1 MQSCSSAASDQVR
14 GTNFM
19 QTERKSSMKRKIFN
33 SRALALILVLA
44 MAVSLF
50 TFSAS
55 AATTESLSG
64 HGSNISSIVATG
76 ADFESVEYATSA
88 DLHGTVYDYYLA
100 VPSGTANGTE
110 LTATFTAADGQPDG
124 FVISKFGKNVPNPP
138 QGIYYIASGASNTYT
153 ATMTDGAALATAY
166 VHKDTRNEFG
176 KCDTYNFHYYVS
188 MPVSISTGDPVF
200 IAWNGTT
207 GTVTGRHGSNKIPG
221 EFTLWV
227 ENPTS
232 VTVNGTAQSASLQN
246 GTNYGYTITTSEDN
260 TLSIVVVAGGTTYTI
275 SCGTKSHT
283 LAGSAPTSVVS
294 YLPLGQFAN
303 NSGWGYLGTK
313 FVGPNKTAPETTGV
327 SLGAFGGFIEFY
339 FENGIED
346 KATNPYGVD
355 FVIYGNAFNGNPE
368 AGAVQVSVDG
378 TTWYEL
384 AGSNYYKSNFTAN
397 DPANGFSKFYT
408 GTLRNTS
415 VIYTKGSSRV
425 TAKLGSLNA
434 ADCCPAAW
442 FPLTTNFTAFEND
455 PTGGATCD
463 SRVSVNLSGNTLTFT
478 GVTAIA
484 DSDTTADY
492 AFGYADVTPNG
503 SPSEYGEAVNPYT
516 PYTSDKTGGDGFDL
530 AWAVDIAT
538 GEPVNLSGQKVKYVR
553 VYSAVLDFGR
563 FGETSPEITGIFT
576 ARGTSSN
583 TNPTPRAIAKL
594 AGTTI
599 STTGTVVSSTQRFI
613 TASVPAGT
621 EQTLSINSS
630 ADYLY
635 VNGVQI
641 TGTSASNPYTVSVNL
656 AAGETATYQVI
667 TQTGTRQPYIEVIKL
682 TGSAATRSV
691 TIGE

>member
-1 MQSCSSAASDQVR
+1 
-14 GTNFM
+14 
-19 QTERKSSMKRKIFN
+19 MKKIFN
-33 SRALALILVLA
+33 SRTLALILVLA

-50 TFSAS
+50 TISAS

-76 ADFESVEYATSA
+76 ADFESVEYATST
-88 DLHGTVYDYYLA
+88 DTHGTVYDYYLA
-100 VPSGTANGTE
+100 VPSSTANGTV
-110 LTATFTAADGQPDG
+110 LTATFTAADGQPAG
-124 FVISKFGKNVPNPP
+124 FVISANGSSLPNPP
-138 QGIYYIASGASNTYT
+138 LGQVVIRRGASNTYT
-153 ATMTDGAALATAY
+153 ATLADGAALATAY
-166 VHKDTRNEFG
+166 AHKDINSEFG
-176 KCDTYNFHYYVS
+176 TCDTYRFHYYISV
-188 MPVSISTGDPVF
+188 PVSISTGDPVF
-200 IAWNGTT
+200 VAWNGTN
-207 GTVTGRHGSNKIPG
+207 GTVAGRNGSSKIPG

-227 ENPTS
+227 DTPTS
-232 VTVNGTAQSASLQN
+232 VTVNGAEQTATVQN

-260 TLSIVVVAGGTTYTI
+260 TLSIVVVAGGVTYTI
-275 SCGTKSHT
+275 SCGVKSHT
-283 LAGSAPTSVVS
+283 QPGSAPTSVVS

-303 NSGWGYLGTK
+303 NSAWGVLGSK
-313 FVGPNKTAPETTGV
+313 FAGKTSLDSTGV

-397 DPANGFSKFYT
+397 NPANGFSKFYT

-516 PYTSDKTGGDGFDL
+516 PYTSAKTGGDGFDL

-576 ARGTSSN
+576 ARGTSGSAATTDLEVWGAQKITTSN
-583 TNPTPRAIAKL
+583 KGMVSVSARSY
-594 AGTTI
+594 TI
-599 STTGTVVSSTQRFI
+599 Y
-613 TASVPAGT
+613 
-621 EQTLSINSS
+621 S
-630 ADYLY
+630 AEDHVY
-635 VNGVQI
+635 VNGVAVDASGDDGYTFSIASGEKVQI
-641 TGTSASNPYTVSVNL
+641 
-656 AAGETATYQVI
+656 I
-667 TQTGTRQPYIEVIKL
+667 TQSGTESPY
-682 TGSAATRSV
+682 V
-691 TIGE
+691 TVLNCA

>member
-1 MQSCSSAASDQVR
+1 MR
-14 GTNFM
+14 
-19 QTERKSSMKRKIFN
+19 TERKSSMKKIFN

-50 TFSAS
+50 TLSVS
-55 AATTESLSG
+55 AATTESLNG
-64 HGSNISSIVATG
+64 HGSNISSIVVTG
-76 ADFESVEYATSA
+76 ADFESVEYATST
-88 DLHGTVYDYYLA
+88 DFHGTIYDYYLA
-100 VPSGTANGTE
+100 VPNSTANGTV
-110 LTATFTAADGQPDG
+110 LTATFTAAADQGSN
-124 FVISKFGKNVPNPP
+124 FVISALGQNIPNPP
-138 QGIYYIASGASNTYT
+138 RGTILIRQNASNTYT
-153 ATMTDGAALATAY
+153 ATMTDGTALATAY
-166 VHKDTRNEFG
+166 AHKDVVNEFG
-176 KCDTYNFHYYVS
+176 KCDTYNFHYYMS

-227 ENPTS
+227 DTPTS
-232 VTVNGTAQSASLQN
+232 VTVNGVAQSPALESETDDN
-246 GTNYGYTITTSEDN
+246 CGYTITTSEEN
-260 TLSIVVVAGGTTYTI
+260 TLSIVVVAKGVTYTI

-397 DPANGFSKFYT
+397 DPENGFSKFYT

-434 ADCCPAAW
+434 ANCCPAAW
-442 FPLTTNFTAFEND
+442 FPLTTNFTAFAND

-576 ARGTSSN
+576 ARGTN
-583 TNPTPRAIAKL
+583 
-594 AGTTI
+594 
-599 STTGTVVSSTQRFI
+599 
-613 TASVPAGT
+613 
-621 EQTLSINSS
+621 
-630 ADYLY
+630 
-635 VNGVQI
+635 
-641 TGTSASNPYTVSVNL
+641 
-656 AAGETATYQVI
+656 
-667 TQTGTRQPYIEVIKL
+667 
-682 TGSAATRSV
+682 GSAATTDLTVKKARTTYATTNMSSRFV
-691 TIGE
+691 PTGTYTIKSSEDYVYINGVKVDASSGYSLEVESGVLYQIITQSGTESPYITVLKGN

>member
-1 MQSCSSAASDQVR
+1 MR
-14 GTNFM
+14 
-19 QTERKSSMKRKIFN
+19 TERKSSMKKIFN
-33 SRALALILVLA
+33 SRTLALILVLA

-64 HGSNISSIVATG
+64 HGSNISSIVVTG
-76 ADFESVEYATSA
+76 ADFESVEYATST
-88 DLHGTVYDYYLA
+88 DIHGTVYDYYLA

-138 QGIYYIASGASNTYT
+138 QGIYYITSGASNTYT

-227 ENPTS
+227 DTPTS
-232 VTVNGTAQSASLQN
+232 VTVNGVAQSPALESETDDN
-246 GTNYGYTITTSEDN
+246 CGYTITTSEDN

-283 LAGSAPTSVVS
+283 PAGSAPTSVVS

-313 FVGPNKTAPETTGV
+313 FVGKTAPETTGV

-635 VNGVQI
+635 VNGVQV

>member
-1 MQSCSSAASDQVR
+1 MR
-14 GTNFM
+14 
-19 QTERKSSMKRKIFN
+19 TERKSSMKKIFN

-50 TFSAS
+50 TLSVS

-64 HGSNISSIVATG
+64 HGSNISSIVVTG
-76 ADFESVEYATSA
+76 ADFESVEYATST
-88 DLHGTVYDYYLA
+88 DFHGTVYDYYLA
-100 VPSGTANGTE
+100 VPNSTANGTV
-110 LTATFTAADGQPDG
+110 LTATFTAAADQGSN
-124 FVISKFGKNVPNPP
+124 FVISALGQNIPNPP
-138 QGIYYIASGASNTYT
+138 RGTILIRQNASNTYT
-153 ATMTDGAALATAY
+153 ATMTDGTALATAY
-166 VHKDTRNEFG
+166 AHKDVVNEFG
-176 KCDTYNFHYYVS
+176 KCDTYNFHYYMS

-207 GTVTGRHGSNKIPG
+207 GTVAGRNGSSKIPG

-260 TLSIVVVAGGTTYTI
+260 TLSIVVVAGGATYTI

-294 YLPLGQFAN
+294 YLPIGQFAN

-397 DPANGFSKFYT
+397 DPENGFSKFYT

-434 ADCCPAAW
+434 ANCCPAAW
-442 FPLTTNFTAFEND
+442 FPLTTNFTAFAND

-576 ARGTSSN
+576 ARGTSGSAATTDLEVWGAQKITTSN
-583 TNPTPRAIAKL
+583 KGMVSVSARSY
-594 AGTTI
+594 TI
-599 STTGTVVSSTQRFI
+599 Y
-613 TASVPAGT
+613 
-621 EQTLSINSS
+621 S
-630 ADYLY
+630 AEDHVY
-635 VNGVQI
+635 VNGVAVDASGDDGYTFSIASGEKVQI
-641 TGTSASNPYTVSVNL
+641 
-656 AAGETATYQVI
+656 I
-667 TQTGTRQPYIEVIKL
+667 TQSGTESPY
-682 TGSAATRSV
+682 V
-691 TIGE
+691 TVLNCA

>member
-1 MQSCSSAASDQVR
+1 
-14 GTNFM
+14 
-19 QTERKSSMKRKIFN
+19 MKRKIFN

-50 TFSAS
+50 TISAS

-64 HGSNISSIVATG
+64 HGSNISSIVVTG
-76 ADFESVEYATSA
+76 ADFESVEYATST
-88 DLHGTVYDYYLA
+88 DFHGTIYDYYLA
-100 VPSGTANGTE
+100 VPNSTANGTV
-110 LTATFTAADGQPDG
+110 LTATFTAAADQGSN
-124 FVISKFGKNVPNPP
+124 FVISALGQNIPNPP
-138 QGIYYIASGASNTYT
+138 RGTILIRQNASNTYT
-153 ATMTDGAALATAY
+153 ATMTDGTALATAY
-166 VHKDTRNEFG
+166 AHKDVVNEFG
-176 KCDTYNFHYYVS
+176 KCDTYNFHYYMS

-260 TLSIVVVAGGTTYTI
+260 TLSIVVVAGGATYTI

-397 DPANGFSKFYT
+397 DPENGFSKFYT

-442 FPLTTNFTAFEND
+442 FPLTTNFTAFAND

-576 ARGTSSN
+576 ARGTN
-583 TNPTPRAIAKL
+583 
-594 AGTTI
+594 
-599 STTGTVVSSTQRFI
+599 
-613 TASVPAGT
+613 
-621 EQTLSINSS
+621 
-630 ADYLY
+630 
-635 VNGVQI
+635 
-641 TGTSASNPYTVSVNL
+641 
-656 AAGETATYQVI
+656 
-667 TQTGTRQPYIEVIKL
+667 
-682 TGSAATRSV
+682 GSAATTDLTVKKARTTYATTNMSSRFV
-691 TIGE
+691 PTGTYTIKSSEDYVYINGVKVDASSGYSLEVESGVLYQIITQSGTESPYITVLKGN

>member
-1 MQSCSSAASDQVR
+1 
-14 GTNFM
+14 
-19 QTERKSSMKRKIFN
+19 MKKIFN

-50 TFSAS
+50 TLSVS
-55 AATTESLSG
+55 AATSESLSG
-64 HGSNISSIVATG
+64 HGSNISSIVVTG
-76 ADFESVEYATSA
+76 ADFESVEYATST
-88 DLHGTVYDYYLA
+88 DIHGTVYDYYLA
-100 VPSGTANGTE
+100 VPSNTANGTE
-110 LTATFTAADGQPDG
+110 LTATFTAAADQGSN
-124 FVISKFGKNVPNPP
+124 FVISALGKNVPNPP
-138 QGIYYIASGASNTYT
+138 RGTILIRQNASNTYT
-153 ATMTDGAALATAY
+153 ATMTDGTALATAY
-166 VHKDTRNEFG
+166 AHKDVVSEFG
-176 KCDTYNFHYYVS
+176 KCDTYNFHYYMS

-207 GTVTGRHGSNKIPG
+207 GTVAGRNGSSKIPG

-232 VTVNGTAQSASLQN
+232 VTVNGTAQSAALQN
-246 GTNYGYTITTSEDN
+246 GTNYGYTITTSENN

-283 LAGSAPTSVVS
+283 PAGSAPTSVVS

-384 AGSNYYKSNFTAN
+384 AGSNYYKSNFTAA

-613 TASVPAGT
+613 SRTVPAGT
-621 EQTLSINSS
+621 EQTLSISSS

-641 TGTSASNPYTVSVNL
+641 TGTSTSNPYTISVNL
-656 AAGETATYQVI
+656 AEGETATYQVI

-682 TGSAATRSV
+682 TGSVATRSMS
-691 TIGE
+691 IGE

>member
-1 MQSCSSAASDQVR
+1 
-14 GTNFM
+14 
-19 QTERKSSMKRKIFN
+19 MKKIFN

-50 TFSAS
+50 TLSVS

-64 HGSNISSIVATG
+64 HGSNISSIVVTG
-76 ADFESVEYATSA
+76 ADFESVEYATST
-88 DLHGTVYDYYLA
+88 DIHGTVYDYYLA

-207 GTVTGRHGSNKIPG
+207 GTVTGRNGSSKIPG

-283 LAGSAPTSVVS
+283 PAGSAPTSVVS

-303 NSGWGYLGTK
+303 NSGWGVLGSK
-313 FVGPNKTAPETTGV
+313 FAGKTSLDSTGV

-339 FENGIED
+339 FENGI
-346 KATNPYGVD
+346 TNDEKSPYGVD
-355 FVIYGNAFNGNPE
+355 FVVYGNAFNGNPE
-368 AGAVQVSVDG
+368 AGAVQVSEDG

-384 AGSNYYKSNFTAN
+384 AGSNYYDGNFTYNA
-397 DPANGFSKFYT
+397 PSSGFSKAYS

-415 VIYTKGSSRV
+415 VVYTKGSSRV
-425 TAKLGSLNA
+425 SAKLGSLNA
-434 ADCCPAAW
+434 VEVCPAAW
-442 FPLTTNFTAFEND
+442 FPLTTNFTAFAND
-455 PTGGATCD
+455 PTGGAHCA
-463 SRVSVNLSGNTLTFT
+463 SGVSVNLSGDTLTFT

-492 AFGYADVTPNG
+492 SFGYADVTPNG
-503 SPSEYGEAVNPYT
+503 SPDQYGDAVNPYT

-530 AWAVDIAT
+530 EWAVDIST
-538 GEPVNLSGQKVKYVR
+538 GLPVDVTGKTFHYVR

-563 FGETSPEITGIFT
+563 FGETSAEITGIFT
-576 ARGTSSN
+576 TANKADSSVLRTGKPTAVLFQATGKAATVINQIPATGGTVTKISDIRN
-583 TNPTPRAIAKL
+583 G
-594 AGTTI
+594 AGDAEAVNVTI
-599 STTGTVVSSTQRFI
+599 SAPSGSTV
-613 TASVPAGT
+613 
-621 EQTLSINSS
+621 
-630 ADYLY
+630 Y
-635 VNGVQI
+635 VNNTCLTESRSGI
-641 TGTSASNPYTVSVNL
+641 FTGAISTP
-656 AAGETATYQVI
+656 AAGQYLRVI
-667 TQTGTRQPYIEVIKL
+667 VQNGEMSPYMFVI
-682 TGSAATRSV
+682 V
-691 TIGE
+691 

>member
-1 MQSCSSAASDQVR
+1 
-14 GTNFM
+14 M

-50 TFSAS
+50 TISAS

-64 HGSNISSIVATG
+64 HGSNISSIVVTG
-76 ADFESVEYATSA
+76 ADFESVEYATST
-88 DLHGTVYDYYLA
+88 DFHGTIYDYYLA
-100 VPSGTANGTE
+100 VPNSTANGTV
-110 LTATFTAADGQPDG
+110 LTATFTAAADQGSN
-124 FVISKFGKNVPNPP
+124 FVISALGQNIPNPP
-138 QGIYYIASGASNTYT
+138 RGTILIRQNASNTYT
-153 ATMTDGAALATAY
+153 ATMTDGTALATAY
-166 VHKDTRNEFG
+166 AHKDVVNEFG
-176 KCDTYNFHYYVS
+176 KCDTYNFHYYMS

-260 TLSIVVVAGGTTYTI
+260 TLSIVVVAGGATYTI

-397 DPANGFSKFYT
+397 DPENGFSKFYT

-442 FPLTTNFTAFEND
+442 FPLTTNFTAFAND

-576 ARGTSSN
+576 ARGTN
-583 TNPTPRAIAKL
+583 
-594 AGTTI
+594 
-599 STTGTVVSSTQRFI
+599 
-613 TASVPAGT
+613 
-621 EQTLSINSS
+621 
-630 ADYLY
+630 
-635 VNGVQI
+635 
-641 TGTSASNPYTVSVNL
+641 
-656 AAGETATYQVI
+656 
-667 TQTGTRQPYIEVIKL
+667 
-682 TGSAATRSV
+682 GSAATTDLTVKKARTTYATTNMSSRFV
-691 TIGE
+691 PTGTYTIKSSEDYVYINGVKVDASSGYSLEVESGVLYQIITQSGTESPYITVLKGN

>member
-1 MQSCSSAASDQVR
+1 
-14 GTNFM
+14 M

-50 TFSAS
+50 TISAS

-64 HGSNISSIVATG
+64 HGSNISTITATG
-76 ADFESVEYATSA
+76 VNYESVEYATST
-88 DLHGTVYDYYLA
+88 DTHGTIYDYYLA
-100 VPSGTANGTE
+100 VPAETANGTE
-110 LTATFTAADGQPDG
+110 LTVAFTPAAGVSSN
-124 FVISKFGKNVPNPP
+124 FVISKLGANVPNPP
-138 QGIYYIASGASNTYT
+138 QGINHIYAAASNTYT
-153 ATMTDGAALATAY
+153 ATMTDGAALVTAY
-166 VHKDTRNEFG
+166 VHNDVRGAFSTF
-176 KCDTYNFHYYVS
+176 DTYAFHFYTS
-188 MPVSISTGDPVF
+188 KPVSISTGDPVF
-200 IAWNGTT
+200 IAWNGNT
-207 GTVTGRHGSNKIPG
+207 GSVAGRYGSNKIPG

-227 ENPTS
+227 DTPTS

-246 GTNYGYTITTSEDN
+246 GTNYGYTITTSEEN
-260 TLSIVVVAGGTTYTI
+260 TLSIVAIAKGVTYTI

-397 DPANGFSKFYT
+397 NPANGFSKFYT

-576 ARGTSSN
+576 ARGTN
-583 TNPTPRAIAKL
+583 
-594 AGTTI
+594 
-599 STTGTVVSSTQRFI
+599 
-613 TASVPAGT
+613 
-621 EQTLSINSS
+621 
-630 ADYLY
+630 
-635 VNGVQI
+635 
-641 TGTSASNPYTVSVNL
+641 
-656 AAGETATYQVI
+656 
-667 TQTGTRQPYIEVIKL
+667 
-682 TGSAATRSV
+682 GSAATTDLTVKKGKNTYTAANMSSRSV
-691 TIGE
+691 STGTYTVKSSEDYVYINGVKVDASSGYSLEVESGVLYQIITQSGTESPYITVLKGN

>member
-1 MQSCSSAASDQVR
+1 
-14 GTNFM
+14 
-19 QTERKSSMKRKIFN
+19 MKKIFN

-64 HGSNISSIVATG
+64 HGSNISSIVVTG
-76 ADFESVEYATSA
+76 ADFESVEYAAST
-88 DLHGTVYDYYLA
+88 DFHGTVYDYYLA

-227 ENPTS
+227 DTPTS

-246 GTNYGYTITTSEDN
+246 GTNYGYTITTSEEN
-260 TLSIVVVAGGTTYTI
+260 TLSIVAVAKGVTYTI

-283 LAGSAPTSVVS
+283 PAGSAPTSVVS
-294 YLPLGQFAN
+294 YLPIGQFAN

-313 FVGPNKTAPETTGV
+313 FAGKTAPETTGV
-327 SLGAFGGFIEFY
+327 SLGAFGGFIEFK
-339 FENGIED
+339 FENGITNDE
-346 KATNPYGVD
+346 KNPYGVD

-368 AGAVQVSVDG
+368 AGAVQVSEDG

-384 AGSNYYKSNFTAN
+384 AGSNYYDGNFTYNA
-397 DPANGFSKFYT
+397 PSSGFSKAYS

-415 VIYTKGSSRV
+415 VVYTKGSSRV
-425 TAKLGSLNA
+425 SAKLGSLNA
-434 ADCCPAAW
+434 VDVCPAAW
-442 FPLTTNFTAFEND
+442 FPLTTNFTAFAND
-455 PTGGATCD
+455 PTGGAHCA
-463 SRVSVNLSGNTLTFT
+463 SGVSVNLSGDTLTFT

-492 AFGYADVTPNG
+492 SFGYADVTPNG
-503 SPSEYGEAVNPYT
+503 SPDQYGDAVNPYT

-530 AWAVDIAT
+530 EWAVDIST
-538 GEPVNLSGQKVKYVR
+538 GLPVDVTGKTFHYVR

-563 FGETSPEITGIFT
+563 FGETSAEITGIFT
-576 ARGTSSN
+576 TANKADSSVLRTGKPTKLTFQAEGKGASTIFAGQVPTTGSTVTKISDIRNRAGDAEAVNVTINAPSGSTVYINN
-583 TNPTPRAIAKL
+583 TCLTESSSGVFTGA
-594 AGTTI
+594 I
-599 STTGTVVSSTQRFI
+599 ST
-613 TASVPAGT
+613 PA
-621 EQTLSINSS
+621 
-630 ADYLY
+630 ADQYLR
-635 VNGVQI
+635 VIVQNGEM
-641 TGTSASNPYTVSVNL
+641 SPYMF
-656 AAGETATYQVI
+656 VI
-667 TQTGTRQPYIEVIKL
+667 V
-682 TGSAATRSV
+682 
-691 TIGE
+691 

>member
-1 MQSCSSAASDQVR
+1 
-14 GTNFM
+14 
-19 QTERKSSMKRKIFN
+19 MKRKIFN

-50 TFSAS
+50 TISAS

-64 HGSNISSIVATG
+64 HGSNISSIVVTG
-76 ADFESVEYATSA
+76 ADFESVEYATST
-88 DLHGTVYDYYLA
+88 DFHGTIYDYYLA
-100 VPSGTANGTE
+100 VPNSTANGTV
-110 LTATFTAADGQPDG
+110 LTATFTAAADQGSN
-124 FVISKFGKNVPNPP
+124 FVISALGQNIPNPP
-138 QGIYYIASGASNTYT
+138 RGTILIRQNASNTYT
-153 ATMTDGAALATAY
+153 ATMTDGTALATAY
-166 VHKDTRNEFG
+166 AHKDVVNEFG
-176 KCDTYNFHYYVS
+176 KCDTYNFHYYMS

-207 GTVTGRHGSNKIPG
+207 GTVAGRNGSSKIPG

-260 TLSIVVVAGGTTYTI
+260 TLSIVVVAGGATYTI

-397 DPANGFSKFYT
+397 DPENGFSKFYT

-442 FPLTTNFTAFEND
+442 FPLTTNFTAFAND

-576 ARGTSSN
+576 ARGTN
-583 TNPTPRAIAKL
+583 
-594 AGTTI
+594 
-599 STTGTVVSSTQRFI
+599 
-613 TASVPAGT
+613 
-621 EQTLSINSS
+621 
-630 ADYLY
+630 
-635 VNGVQI
+635 
-641 TGTSASNPYTVSVNL
+641 
-656 AAGETATYQVI
+656 
-667 TQTGTRQPYIEVIKL
+667 
-682 TGSAATRSV
+682 GSAATTDLTVKKARTTYATTNMSSRFV
-691 TIGE
+691 PTGTYTIKSSEDYVYINGVKVDASSGYSLEVESGVLYQIITQSGTESPYITVLKGN

>member
-1 MQSCSSAASDQVR
+1 
-14 GTNFM
+14 M
-19 QTERKSSMKRKIFN
+19 QTERKSSMKKIFN

-50 TFSAS
+50 TLSVS

-64 HGSNISSIVATG
+64 HGSNISSIVVTG
-76 ADFESVEYATSA
+76 ADFESVEYATST
-88 DLHGTVYDYYLA
+88 DIHGTVYDYYLA

-110 LTATFTAADGQPDG
+110 LTATFTAAAGQPDG

-138 QGIYYIASGASNTYT
+138 QGIYYIVSGASNTYT

-176 KCDTYNFHYYVS
+176 KCDTYNFHYYMS

-207 GTVTGRHGSNKIPG
+207 GTVAGRNGSSKIPG

-283 LAGSAPTSVVS
+283 PAGSAPTSVVS

-303 NSGWGYLGTK
+303 NSGWGCLGTK
-313 FVGPNKTAPETTGV
+313 FVGKTAPETTGV

-576 ARGTSSN
+576 ARGTS
-583 TNPTPRAIAKL
+583 
-594 AGTTI
+594 
-599 STTGTVVSSTQRFI
+599 
-613 TASVPAGT
+613 
-621 EQTLSINSS
+621 
-630 ADYLY
+630 
-635 VNGVQI
+635 
-641 TGTSASNPYTVSVNL
+641 
-656 AAGETATYQVI
+656 
-667 TQTGTRQPYIEVIKL
+667 
-682 TGSAATRSV
+682 GSAATTDLVVLDAATEEIEFETENKACKHIAAGSYVMYSEADYVFVNGVSV
-691 TIGE
+691 DASSGYSLTFGSGDTVQIITQNGTASPYVTVIKCD

>member
-1 MQSCSSAASDQVR
+1 MR
-14 GTNFM
+14 
-19 QTERKSSMKRKIFN
+19 TERKSSMKKIFN

-50 TFSAS
+50 TLSVS

-64 HGSNISSIVATG
+64 HGSNISSIVVTG
-76 ADFESVEYATSA
+76 ADFESVEYATST
-88 DLHGTVYDYYLA
+88 DIHGTVYDYYLA

-207 GTVTGRHGSNKIPG
+207 GTVAGRNGSSKIPG

-283 LAGSAPTSVVS
+283 PAGSAPTSVVS

-313 FVGPNKTAPETTGV
+313 FVGKTAPETTGV

>member
-1 MQSCSSAASDQVR
+1 
-14 GTNFM
+14 
-19 QTERKSSMKRKIFN
+19 MKKIFN

-50 TFSAS
+50 TLSVS

-64 HGSNISSIVATG
+64 HGSNISSIVVTG
-76 ADFESVEYATSA
+76 ADFESVEYATST
-88 DLHGTVYDYYLA
+88 DFHGTIYDYYLA
-100 VPSGTANGTE
+100 VPNSTANGTV
-110 LTATFTAADGQPDG
+110 LTATFTAAADQGSN
-124 FVISKFGKNVPNPP
+124 FVISALGQNIPNPP
-138 QGIYYIASGASNTYT
+138 RGTILIRQNASNTYT
-153 ATMTDGAALATAY
+153 ATMTDGTALATAY
-166 VHKDTRNEFG
+166 AHKDVVNEFG
-176 KCDTYNFHYYVS
+176 KCDTYNFHYYMS

-397 DPANGFSKFYT
+397 NPENGFSKFYT

-576 ARGTSSN
+576 ARGTN
-583 TNPTPRAIAKL
+583 
-594 AGTTI
+594 
-599 STTGTVVSSTQRFI
+599 
-613 TASVPAGT
+613 
-621 EQTLSINSS
+621 
-630 ADYLY
+630 
-635 VNGVQI
+635 
-641 TGTSASNPYTVSVNL
+641 
-656 AAGETATYQVI
+656 
-667 TQTGTRQPYIEVIKL
+667 
-682 TGSAATRSV
+682 GSAATTDLTVKKGKNTYTTANMSSRSV
-691 TIGE
+691 STGTYTVKSSEDYVYINGVKVDASSGYSLEVESGVLYQIITQSGTESPYITVLKGN

>member
-1 MQSCSSAASDQVR
+1 
-14 GTNFM
+14 M
-19 QTERKSSMKRKIFN
+19 QTERKSSMKKIFN

-50 TFSAS
+50 TLSVS

-64 HGSNISSIVATG
+64 HGSNISSIVVTG
-76 ADFESVEYATSA
+76 ADFESVEYATST
-88 DLHGTVYDYYLA
+88 DIHGTVYDYYLA

-110 LTATFTAADGQPDG
+110 LTATFTAAAGQPDG

-138 QGIYYIASGASNTYT
+138 QGIYYIVSGASNTYT

-176 KCDTYNFHYYVS
+176 KCDTYNFHYYMS

-207 GTVTGRHGSNKIPG
+207 GTVAGRNGSSKIPG

-313 FVGPNKTAPETTGV
+313 FVGKTAPETTGV
-327 SLGAFGGFIEFY
+327 SLGAFGGFIEFK
-339 FENGIED
+339 FENGITNDE
-346 KATNPYGVD
+346 KNPYGID

-368 AGAVQVSVDG
+368 AGAVQVSEDG

-384 AGSNYYKSNFTAN
+384 AGSNYYNNNFTYT
-397 DPANGFSKFYT
+397 DPSNGFSKFYT
-408 GTLRNTS
+408 GSLRNTS
-415 VIYTKGSSRV
+415 VVYTKGSSRV

-434 ADCCPAAW
+434 ANCCPAAW
-442 FPLTTNFTAFEND
+442 FPLTTNFTAFAND
-455 PTGGATCD
+455 PTGGAHCA
-463 SRVSVNLSGNTLTFT
+463 SGVSVNLSGDTLTFA
-478 GVTAIA
+478 GITAIA

-503 SPSEYGEAVNPYT
+503 SPNQYGDAVNPYT

-530 AWAVDIAT
+530 EWAVDIAT
-538 GEPVNLSGQKVKYVR
+538 GLPVDVTGKTFHYVR

-563 FGETSPEITGIFT
+563 FGETSAEITGIFT
-576 ARGTSSN
+576 TKNKAADSVNRTA
-583 TNPTPRAIAKL
+583 TPTIK
-594 AGTTI
+594 
-599 STTGTVVSSTQRFI
+599 F
-613 TASVPAGT
+613 
-621 EQTLSINSS
+621 
-630 ADYLY
+630 
-635 VNGVQI
+635 
-641 TGTSASNPYTVSVNL
+641 GTSAINMGTVTTENGGVVDESSAVAGKTTYRVSVTSTAENIFINGIRATSGTAYTFTKTQESNQIVRVIVQDGT
-656 AAGETATYQVI
+656 AAPYVTYLKI
-667 TQTGTRQPYIEVIKL
+667 N
-682 TGSAATRSV
+682 
-691 TIGE
+691 

>member
-1 MQSCSSAASDQVR
+1 MR
-14 GTNFM
+14 
-19 QTERKSSMKRKIFN
+19 TERKSSMKKIFN
-33 SRALALILVLA
+33 SRTLALILVLA

-50 TFSAS
+50 TISAS

-153 ATMTDGAALATAY
+153 ATMTDGTALATAY

-207 GTVTGRHGSNKIPG
+207 GTVAGRNGSSKIPG

-283 LAGSAPTSVVS
+283 PAGSAPTSVVS

-313 FVGPNKTAPETTGV
+313 FVGKTAPETTGV

>member
-1 MQSCSSAASDQVR
+1 
-14 GTNFM
+14 
-19 QTERKSSMKRKIFN
+19 MKKIFN

-50 TFSAS
+50 TLSVS

-64 HGSNISSIVATG
+64 HGSNISSIVVTG
-76 ADFESVEYATSA
+76 ADFESVEYATST
-88 DLHGTVYDYYLA
+88 DIHGTVYDYYLA

-207 GTVTGRHGSNKIPG
+207 GTVAGRNGSSKIPG

-283 LAGSAPTSVVS
+283 PAGSAPTSVVS

-355 FVIYGNAFNGNPE
+355 FLIYGNAFNGNPE

-397 DPANGFSKFYT
+397 NPENGFSKFYT

-434 ADCCPAAW
+434 ANCCPAAW

-576 ARGTSSN
+576 ARGTS
-583 TNPTPRAIAKL
+583 
-594 AGTTI
+594 
-599 STTGTVVSSTQRFI
+599 
-613 TASVPAGT
+613 
-621 EQTLSINSS
+621 
-630 ADYLY
+630 
-635 VNGVQI
+635 
-641 TGTSASNPYTVSVNL
+641 
-656 AAGETATYQVI
+656 
-667 TQTGTRQPYIEVIKL
+667 
-682 TGSAATRSV
+682 GSAATTDLVVLDAATEEIEFITENKACKHISAGSYVMYSGADYVFVNGVSV
-691 TIGE
+691 DASSGYSLTFGSGDTVQIITQNGTASPYVTVIKCD

>member
-1 MQSCSSAASDQVR
+1 
-14 GTNFM
+14 M
-19 QTERKSSMKRKIFN
+19 QTERKSSMKKIFN

-64 HGSNISSIVATG
+64 HGSNISSIVVTG
-76 ADFESVEYATSA
+76 ADFESVEYATST
-88 DLHGTVYDYYLA
+88 DFHGTVYDYYLA
-100 VPSGTANGTE
+100 VPNSTANGTV
-110 LTATFTAADGQPDG
+110 LTATFTAAADQGSN
-124 FVISKFGKNVPNPP
+124 FVISALGQNIPNPP
-138 QGIYYIASGASNTYT
+138 RGTILIRQNASNTYT
-153 ATMTDGAALATAY
+153 ATMTDGTALATAY
-166 VHKDTRNEFG
+166 AHKDVVNEFG
-176 KCDTYNFHYYVS
+176 KCDTYNFHYYMS

-227 ENPTS
+227 DTPTS
-232 VTVNGTAQSASLQN
+232 VTVNGVAQSPALESETDDN
-246 GTNYGYTITTSEDN
+246 CGYTITTSEEN
-260 TLSIVVVAGGTTYTI
+260 TLSIVVVAKGVTYTI

-283 LAGSAPTSVVS
+283 PAGSAPTSVVS

-313 FVGPNKTAPETTGV
+313 IVGPNKTAPETTGV

-397 DPANGFSKFYT
+397 NPENGFSKFYT

-415 VIYTKGSSRV
+415 VIYTKESSRV
-425 TAKLGSLNA
+425 AAKLGSLNA
-434 ADCCPAAW
+434 ANCCPAAW

-576 ARGTSSN
+576 
-583 TNPTPRAIAKL
+583 
-594 AGTTI
+594 
-599 STTGTVVSSTQRFI
+599 TVGS
-613 TASVPAGT
+613 
-621 EQTLSINSS
+621 
-630 ADYLY
+630 
-635 VNGVQI
+635 
-641 TGTSASNPYTVSVNL
+641 
-656 AAGETATYQVI
+656 
-667 TQTGTRQPYIEVIKL
+667 
-682 TGSAATRSV
+682 TGSAAVAPEITIDDMSFADLIETYEGVSV
-691 TIGE
+691 QTTSVSSNQQIITITGLDNYADNFELQASGSTYVYMNGTATNATSVELGSDTTLVQVINQSGTASGFVTLVKMSA

>member
-19 QTERKSSMKRKIFN
+19 RTERKSSMKKIFN

-50 TFSAS
+50 TLSVS

-64 HGSNISSIVATG
+64 HGSNISSIVVTG
-76 ADFESVEYATSA
+76 ADFESVEYATST
-88 DLHGTVYDYYLA
+88 DIHGTVYDYYLA

-207 GTVTGRHGSNKIPG
+207 GTVTGRNGSSKIPG

-275 SCGTKSHT
+275 SCGTKTHT
-283 LAGSAPTSVVS
+283 PAGSAPTSVVS

-397 DPANGFSKFYT
+397 NPANGFSKFYT

-576 ARGTSSN
+576 ARGTN
-583 TNPTPRAIAKL
+583 
-594 AGTTI
+594 
-599 STTGTVVSSTQRFI
+599 
-613 TASVPAGT
+613 
-621 EQTLSINSS
+621 
-630 ADYLY
+630 
-635 VNGVQI
+635 
-641 TGTSASNPYTVSVNL
+641 
-656 AAGETATYQVI
+656 
-667 TQTGTRQPYIEVIKL
+667 
-682 TGSAATRSV
+682 GSAATTDLTVKKGKNTYTTANMSSRSV
-691 TIGE
+691 STGTYTVKSSEDYVYINGVKVDASSGYSLEVESGVLYQIITQSGTESPYITVLKGN

>member
-1 MQSCSSAASDQVR
+1 MR
-14 GTNFM
+14 
-19 QTERKSSMKRKIFN
+19 TERKSSMKKIFN

-50 TFSAS
+50 TLSVS

-64 HGSNISSIVATG
+64 HGSNISSIVVTG
-76 ADFESVEYATSA
+76 ADFESVEYATST
-88 DLHGTVYDYYLA
+88 DFHGTVYDYYLA
-100 VPSGTANGTE
+100 VPNSTANGTV
-110 LTATFTAADGQPDG
+110 LTATFTAAADQGSN
-124 FVISKFGKNVPNPP
+124 FVISALGQNIPNPP
-138 QGIYYIASGASNTYT
+138 RGTILIRQNASNTYT
-153 ATMTDGAALATAY
+153 ATMTDGTALATAY
-166 VHKDTRNEFG
+166 AHKDVVNEFG
-176 KCDTYNFHYYVS
+176 KCDTYNFHYYMS

-207 GTVTGRHGSNKIPG
+207 GTVAGRNGSSKIPG

-260 TLSIVVVAGGTTYTI
+260 TLSIVVVAGGATYTI

-397 DPANGFSKFYT
+397 DPENGFSKFYT

-442 FPLTTNFTAFEND
+442 FPLTTNFTAFAND

-576 ARGTSSN
+576 ARGTN
-583 TNPTPRAIAKL
+583 
-594 AGTTI
+594 
-599 STTGTVVSSTQRFI
+599 
-613 TASVPAGT
+613 
-621 EQTLSINSS
+621 
-630 ADYLY
+630 
-635 VNGVQI
+635 
-641 TGTSASNPYTVSVNL
+641 
-656 AAGETATYQVI
+656 
-667 TQTGTRQPYIEVIKL
+667 
-682 TGSAATRSV
+682 GSAATTDLTVKKARTTYATTNMSSRFV
-691 TIGE
+691 PTGTYTIKSSEDYVYINGVKVDASSGYSLEVESGVLYQIITQSGTESPYITVLKGN

>member
-1 MQSCSSAASDQVR
+1 
-14 GTNFM
+14 
-19 QTERKSSMKRKIFN
+19 MKKIFN

-207 GTVTGRHGSNKIPG
+207 GTVAGRNGSSKIPG

-246 GTNYGYTITTSEDN
+246 GTNYGYTITTSENN

-275 SCGTKSHT
+275 SCGTKSHAP
-283 LAGSAPTSVVS
+283 AGSAPTSVVS

-313 FVGPNKTAPETTGV
+313 FVGKTAPETTGV

>member
-1 MQSCSSAASDQVR
+1 
-14 GTNFM
+14 
-19 QTERKSSMKRKIFN
+19 MKRKIFN

-50 TFSAS
+50 TISAS

-64 HGSNISSIVATG
+64 HGSNISSIVVTG
-76 ADFESVEYATSA
+76 ADFESVEYATST
-88 DLHGTVYDYYLA
+88 DFHGTIYDYYLA
-100 VPSGTANGTE
+100 VPNSTANGTV
-110 LTATFTAADGQPDG
+110 LTATFTAAADQGSN
-124 FVISKFGKNVPNPP
+124 FVISALGQNIPNPP
-138 QGIYYIASGASNTYT
+138 RGTILIRQNASNTYT
-153 ATMTDGAALATAY
+153 ATMTDGTALATAY
-166 VHKDTRNEFG
+166 AHKDVVNEFG
-176 KCDTYNFHYYVS
+176 KCDTYNFHYYMS

-313 FVGPNKTAPETTGV
+313 FVGKTAPETTGV
-327 SLGAFGGFIEFY
+327 SLGAFGGFIEFK
-339 FENGIED
+339 FENGITNDE
-346 KATNPYGVD
+346 KNPYGID

-368 AGAVQVSVDG
+368 AGAVQVSEDG

-384 AGSNYYKSNFTAN
+384 AGSNYYNNNFTYT
-397 DPANGFSKFYT
+397 DPSNGFSKFYT
-408 GTLRNTS
+408 GSLRNTS
-415 VIYTKGSSRV
+415 VVYTKGSSRV

-434 ADCCPAAW
+434 ANCCPAAW
-442 FPLTTNFTAFEND
+442 FPLTTNFTAFAND
-455 PTGGATCD
+455 PTGGAHCA
-463 SRVSVNLSGNTLTFT
+463 SGVSVNLSGDTLTFA
-478 GVTAIA
+478 GITAIA

-503 SPSEYGEAVNPYT
+503 SPNQYGDAVNPYT

-530 AWAVDIAT
+530 EWAVDIAT
-538 GEPVNLSGQKVKYVR
+538 GLPVDVTGKTFHYVR

-563 FGETSPEITGIFT
+563 FGETSAEITGIFT
-576 ARGTSSN
+576 TKNKAADSVNRTATPTIKFGTSPIN
-583 TNPTPRAIAKL
+583 M
-594 AGTTI
+594 
-599 STTGTVVSSTQRFI
+599 GTVTTENGGVVDESSMVAGQ
-613 TASVPAGT
+613 TAYR
-621 EQTLSINSS
+621 L
-630 ADYLY
+630 
-635 VNGVQI
+635 
-641 TGTSASNPYTVSVNL
+641 
-656 AAGETATYQVI
+656 
-667 TQTGTRQPYIEVIKL
+667 
-682 TGSAATRSV
+682 SV
-691 TIGE
+691 TSTAENIFINGIRATSGTAYTFTKTQESNQIVRVIVQDGTAAPYVTYLKIN

>member
-19 QTERKSSMKRKIFN
+19 RTERKSSMKKIFN

-50 TFSAS
+50 TLSVS
-55 AATTESLSG
+55 AATTESLNG
-64 HGSNISSIVATG
+64 HGSNISSIVVTG
-76 ADFESVEYATSA
+76 ADFESVEYATST
-88 DLHGTVYDYYLA
+88 DFHGTIYDYYLA
-100 VPSGTANGTE
+100 VPNSTANGTV
-110 LTATFTAADGQPDG
+110 LTATFTAAADQGSN
-124 FVISKFGKNVPNPP
+124 FVISALGQNIPNPP
-138 QGIYYIASGASNTYT
+138 RGTILIRQNASNTYT
-153 ATMTDGAALATAY
+153 ATMTDGTALATAY
-166 VHKDTRNEFG
+166 AHKDVVNEFG
-176 KCDTYNFHYYVS
+176 KCDTYNFHYYMS

-207 GTVTGRHGSNKIPG
+207 GTVAGRGGSSKIPG

-583 TNPTPRAIAKL
+583 TKPTTGAIAKL

>member
-1 MQSCSSAASDQVR
+1 MR
-14 GTNFM
+14 
-19 QTERKSSMKRKIFN
+19 TERKSSMKKIFN

-50 TFSAS
+50 TLSVS

-64 HGSNISSIVATG
+64 HGSNISSIVVTG
-76 ADFESVEYATSA
+76 ADFESVEYATST
-88 DLHGTVYDYYLA
+88 DIHGTVYDYYLA

-207 GTVTGRHGSNKIPG
+207 GTVTGRNGSSKIPG

-294 YLPLGQFAN
+294 YLPIGQFAN

-384 AGSNYYKSNFTAN
+384 AGSNYYKSNFTAA

-442 FPLTTNFTAFEND
+442 FPLTTNFTAFAND

-576 ARGTSSN
+576 ARGTSGSAATTDLEVWGAQKITTSN
-583 TNPTPRAIAKL
+583 KGMVSVSARSY
-594 AGTTI
+594 TI
-599 STTGTVVSSTQRFI
+599 Y
-613 TASVPAGT
+613 
-621 EQTLSINSS
+621 S
-630 ADYLY
+630 AEDHVY
-635 VNGVQI
+635 VNGVAVDASGDDGYTFSIASGEKVQI
-641 TGTSASNPYTVSVNL
+641 
-656 AAGETATYQVI
+656 I
-667 TQTGTRQPYIEVIKL
+667 TQSGTESPY
-682 TGSAATRSV
+682 V
-691 TIGE
+691 TVLNCA